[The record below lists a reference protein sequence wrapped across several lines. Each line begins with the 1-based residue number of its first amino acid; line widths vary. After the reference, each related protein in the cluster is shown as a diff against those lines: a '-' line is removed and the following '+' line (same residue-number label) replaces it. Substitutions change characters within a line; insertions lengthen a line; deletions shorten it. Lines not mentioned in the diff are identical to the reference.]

1 MVNTRFPDTRAYGFE
16 NVDAAFSA
24 CACINR
30 KFTPNRIAWLDTGIS
45 AF

>member
-30 KFTPNRIAWLDTGIS
+30 KFTPNRIARLDTGIS